1 MNIRTLTA
9 IWKANLP
16 QWVWA
21 CLPFWIGSLIFA
33 LNGRTPHWGTLAL
46 FMVTVIAIQAIAEFA
61 NTYVDRDEDRV
72 YVPSNPLVTGELA
85 EGTAKKALILEN
97 VVAGLLLLALL
108 LVTLNYYLIIAIVAG
123 WFTGLA
129 YSVPPLKLKE
139 TIAGPFCFALSAAL
153 VPIAACL
160 FVGPLNDFMIA
171 FSVFL
176 FVATF
181 GANISTGQLRKTAE
195 ALNHRQ
201 IKTAGGNSLYNLRTI
216 GLRVKVKTA
225 IALEA
230 IAGLAAFILVAIF
243 WHLGIFD
250 RTLSIAL
257 LSLPLIFTVLTVVFR
272 LKDPVGNARRC
283 VELAGLAALFAMLS
297 FFSVALTSVLHW
309 HWGYSVLACII
320 FLIGFGLLFRQIR
333 PYGPV
338 YRAQQV

>member
-1 MNIRTLTA
+1 MKIRTLTA

-33 LNGRTPHWGTLAL
+33 LNGKTPEWGTIAL
-46 FMVTVIAIQAIAEFA
+46 FLVTVITIQAAAELA
-61 NTYVDRDEDRV
+61 NTYVDRKEDRI
-72 YVPSNPLVTGELA
+72 YVPSNPLVTGELSENSA
-85 EGTAKKALILEN
+85 EKALILEN
-97 VVAGLLLLALL
+97 VAAGILIFALL
-108 LVTLNYYLIIAIVAG
+108 LVTLNYYLIISMLAG
-123 WFTGLA
+123 WLIGLA
-129 YSVPPLKLKE
+129 YSLPPFKLKE
-139 TIAGPFCFALSAAL
+139 TIAGPFCFALSTAL
-153 VPIAACL
+153 VPIVASL

-181 GANISTGQLRKTAE
+181 GANISTGQLRKTVE
-195 ALNHRQ
+195 ALNHSQ
-201 IKTAGGNSLYNLRTI
+201 IKVEEGSSVYNLKTI
-216 GLRVKVKTA
+216 GLRIKVKTA

-243 WHLGIFD
+243 WRLGIFST
-250 RTLSIAL
+250 TLSIAL
-257 LSLPLIFTVLTVVFR
+257 LSLPLIFTALTVAFR
-272 LKDPVGNARRC
+272 IKNPAGNAQRC
-283 VELAGLAALFAMLS
+283 VELAGMAALFAMLS

-309 HWGYSVLACII
+309 HWGYAILACII
-320 FLIGFGLLFRQIR
+320 FLIGFGLLFRQIS